1 LITSKTWIY
10 KEKREFYYKRDRAL
24 MSLLFLTA
32 GRISEVLSLTKEQF
46 DFQADRNFIV
56 IRNMILVKRLKTR
69 KANRL
74 IIGMLLFVTKFLFH
88 LKAHYPSLPS
98 LSKVI

>member
-1 LITSKTWIY
+1 MITGKTWSY
-10 KEKREFYYKRDRAL
+10 KTGLDFYPKRDRAL

-46 DFQADRNFIV
+46 DFQAEKNFII

-69 KANRL
+69 KGKPVR
-74 IIGMLLFVTKFLFH
+74 H
-88 LKAHYPSLPS
+88 SC
-98 LSKVI
+98 